1 MVLPHGQV
9 FVGPLYG
16 LLLLM
21 FMGVLYLMGGTEL
34 QGFEITSYAPGGHFC
49 VGIRVA
55 TCNVN
60 DLSVIGDLL
69 ADLN

>member
-9 FVGPLYG
+9 FVGPLYW
-16 LLLLM
+16 LLL
-21 FMGVLYLMGGTEL
+21 FMCVLYPMGGTEL
-34 QGFEITSYAPGGHFC
+34 KGFEITSYAPVGHFC

-55 TCNVN
+55 TCDVN

-69 ADLN
+69 ADVN